1 MIRISSALLT
11 SSLPVSNRIDLTIT
25 RSVAAGCLAAAPWL
39 VASAFALVAGAS
51 GKHWI
56 YVLAPLTLA
65 GALYQYRL
73 NGLLAGS
80 SAVLALHQDQGTLY
94 ARLGNG
100 RTLAVSAKPSSR
112 ISSKV
117 ALLKLQ
123 PLASRSSPYP
133 VVLLSG
139 GWIAGNV
146 SEDQFRR
153 LRMWLRLGRAQ
164 QSFE

>member
-1 MIRISSALLT
+1 MRISRALLI
-11 SSLPVSNRIDLTIT
+11 SSLPVSSQIELTLS
-25 RSVAAGCLAAAPWL
+25 RCVAAGCLAAAPWL
-39 VASAFALVAGAS
+39 IACIFVLIAGAS
-51 GKHWI
+51 GKHWM
-56 YVLAPLTLA
+56 YTLAPFTLA
-65 GALYQYRL
+65 GAIFQYRL
-73 NGLLAGS
+73 NGLLTGP
-80 SAVLALHQDQGTLY
+80 SAVLGLYQDQNILY

-100 RTLAVSAKPSSR
+100 QTMAVNACRSSR

-117 ALLKLQ
+117 VLLKLQ
-123 PLASRSSPYP
+123 PTASILASYP

-139 GWIAGNV
+139 TRVAGNV

>member
-1 MIRISSALLT
+1 MT
-11 SSLPVSNRIDLTIT
+11 SFLPVSNRIDLTLS
-25 RSVAAGCLAAAPWL
+25 RCVMAGCLAAAPWL
-39 VASAFALVAGAS
+39 VASTFALIAGAS
-51 GKHWI
+51 GKHWM
-56 YVLAPLTLA
+56 YALAPLTLA
-65 GALYQYRL
+65 GALYHYRL
-73 NGLLAGS
+73 NGLLAGP

-100 RTLAVSAKPSSR
+100 QILAVSASPSSR
-112 ISSKV
+112 ISSKF

-123 PLASRSSPYP
+123 PVASTSPSYP
-133 VVLLSG
+133 VVLLSDRR
-139 GWIAGNV
+139 IAGNV

>member
-1 MIRISSALLT
+1 
-11 SSLPVSNRIDLTIT
+11 VSNQIELTLS
-25 RSVAAGCLAAAPWL
+25 RCVAVGCLAAAPWL
-39 VASAFALVAGAS
+39 VASAFVLIAGAF
-51 GKHWI
+51 GKTWM
-56 YVLAPLTLA
+56 YTLAPLTLA
-65 GALYQYRL
+65 GAVFQYRL
-73 NGLLAGS
+73 NGLLKGP
-80 SAVLALHQDQGTLY
+80 SAVLRLHQDQNALY

-100 RTLAVSAKPSSR
+100 QTLAVTACPSSR

-117 ALLKLQ
+117 VLLKLQ
-123 PLASRSSPYP
+123 PVASRYASYP

-139 GWIAGNV
+139 NRIAGNV